1 MLFGS
6 AKTLKVFHT
15 YFAAHPL
22 PWIFFKL
29 DFAIIFCFV
38 LVEFFFLLFWRMQYI
53 YGKDTSLE
61 TFVIYVHSCLFLLF
75 LLIFL
80 SLLLDLVSFSVEAE
94 RRVVRPLASK
104 PGGTAVRFP
113 CGARELSPVIYL
125 IRMSTWLHRNLEK
138 KNEGEIDTNLMNDPE
153 KNAVSNPSFQNDL
166 YPLSF
171 SPALLLRFRD
181 QRNKEKRKRVH
192 GPKRSECK
200 WFTGLMSKTSLTLS
214 FLRRYLPW

>member
-1 MLFGS
+1 
-6 AKTLKVFHT
+6 
-15 YFAAHPL
+15 
-22 PWIFFKL
+22 
-29 DFAIIFCFV
+29 
-38 LVEFFFLLFWRMQYI
+38 MQYI

-61 TFVIYVHSCLFLLF
+61 TFVIYVHSCLVFYF
-75 LLIFL
+75 FW
-80 SLLLDLVSFSVEAE
+80 SFCPCCWIWSPSSSVEAE

-113 CGARELSPVIYL
+113 CGARKLSPVYRAD
-125 IRMSTWLHRNLEK
+125 RMSTWLHRDLEK
-138 KNEGEIDTNLMNDPE
+138 KNEREIDTNLMKDPE

-166 YPLSF
+166 YPLSL

-200 WFTGLMSKTSLTLS
+200 WLTGLMSKTEFNPFIPPPLPPLINQVPLCGGQHVYDGQSVEERVFVRYPNKLWTNYLS
-214 FLRRYLPW
+214 PLH